1 VKVALFGGY
10 DPAYPR
16 VRVLRESLES
26 QGIEVR
32 DLGAPPRA
40 GGAARWVACLAAWAT
55 RGRGID
61 ALLVPAFGHRDVLLA
76 AVIGRLSGVP
86 VLFDP
91 LVSRWDTQVGDLGR
105 VRAGSMSA
113 RRLRWSDRLSLSLAD
128 LVLCDTWEHADFY
141 SAQFGISRRNMARIP
156 VGADRATYRLAA
168 SRSATGAATAPLR
181 VVYVGGFLPLHGM
194 ETIVAAATLLER
206 RHGAGFAHFTLIG
219 GGMLANRTARD
230 VAAAGLRSVRMPG
243 RVSYDGSMAAMAA
256 ADVALGIFG
265 RTPKA
270 ARVVPH
276 KVFQAM
282 ALGVPTVTRRSAA
295 IAEFFPDED
304 TIGLVPAGDP
314 EALARAIESLAGDP
328 GKRARRGEAG
338 RAASRA
344 AGHPERIGPLLV
356 EAIGRAR
363 DRTAPVR
370 KP

>member
-1 VKVALFGGY
+1 ML
-10 DPAYPR
+10 
-16 VRVLRESLES
+16 
-26 QGIEVR
+26 
-32 DLGAPPRA
+32 
-40 GGAARWVACLAAWAT
+40 
-55 RGRGID
+55 
-61 ALLVPAFGHRDVLLA
+61 
-76 AVIGRLSGVP
+76 
-86 VLFDP
+86 
-91 LVSRWDTQVGDLGR
+91 
-105 VRAGSMSA
+105 A
-113 RRLRWSDRLSLSLAD
+113 RRLDPEQH
-128 LVLCDTWEHADFY
+128 T
-141 SAQFGISRRNMARIP
+141 GI
-156 VGADRATYRLAA
+156 
-168 SRSATGAATAPLR
+168 
-181 VVYVGGFLPLHGM
+181 
-194 ETIVAAATLLER
+194 
-206 RHGAGFAHFTLIG
+206 LIG
-219 GGMLANRTARD
+219 QHVEQAVRPLTYVANPLTQ
-230 VAAAGLRSVRMPG
+230 LRQQRLPVDGAPG

-295 IAEFFPDED
+295 IAEFFPDEE

-314 EALARAIESLAGDP
+314 EARARAIESLAGDP